1 MVGFHFFGKYFK
13 DEGIHPIFVE
23 FHDTDNETK
32 WSLQDFHIH
41 CNWSQTVLVQCWVE
55 PVSAGLVSLWLRNNT
70 YYFVKD
76 ELSRLG
82 DGGAVKIFTDVSSGG
97 KVSRKEHSVKVTHN

>member
-32 WSLQDFHIH
+32 
-41 CNWSQTVLVQCWVE
+41 
-55 PVSAGLVSLWLRNNT
+55 
-70 YYFVKD
+70 
-76 ELSRLG
+76 
-82 DGGAVKIFTDVSSGG
+82 
-97 KVSRKEHSVKVTHN
+97 